1 MRSPDDMFPS
11 FTFMQ
16 VDILIDV
23 WK

>member
-1 MRSPDDMFPS
+1 MFPS

-16 VDILIDV
+16 VEFLIDV